1 LILCWKIRLS
11 GYNAVTL
18 MKQNYTDINRQL
30 THRKSQ
36 LIAGLILLCLCLPVR
51 GVDWEDPAVIGR
63 NREAAHCTLMPYSDI
78 SSAKKGRPQ
87 ESPWFMSLNGMWKF
101 KWVGRPEQRPVEFF
115 KGEYDVSGWD
125 EITVPSNWQLQGYGT
140 PIYSNVPYPFQ
151 ADPPRVT
158 STPPENFTNYK
169 NRDPVGS
176 YRRDFVL
183 PDGWADREIFIHF
196 DGVESAF
203 YIWVN
208 GRQVGYAQGSRTPAE
223 FNITRH
229 LRPGRNSVAVQVFR
243 WCDGSYMEDQDF
255 WRLSGIYRDVYLFA
269 APRVHIRDFFVNTH
283 LDENYQDAI
292 LTIDAELI
300 NYSESKTAK
309 PVLRAILFDD
319 AGNEIANL
327 QSHKGPVT
335 VSPREKADEHLSA
348 EIKNPDKWSA
358 EEPRL
363 YTLVL
368 VLENPAGHIVE
379 TLSSRVGFRMVE
391 LRDGL
396 LQVNGKPIYIK
407 GVNRHEHDPYTGHYV
422 TRESMIQDIT
432 LMKRHNINAVRTSHY
447 PNAPLWY
454 SLCDEYGI
462 YLVDE
467 ANIES
472 GGLGYGAR
480 SPGRLPEWTKTHL
493 ARATRMVER
502 DKNHPSVIIW
512 SLGNEAGRGKNFEI
526 IGTWINK
533 RDPGR
538 LVQYEKDKIK
548 PYTHIFCPMYWG
560 VEDVIEYGRNG
571 GPSPQPSW
579 SEEAKRQFLET
590 VRSNPEP
597 LILCEYS
604 HAMGNAMGNL
614 KEYWQAFRKYRNCQG
629 GFIWDWVDQGL
640 AKKDE
645 KGNSYWAYGGDF
657 GDIPNDRDFCCNGLV
672 LPDRRVPPKLLE
684 VKKVQQDVHFEAVDL
699 LAGEIRIEN
708 EFFFRSLSDFELC
721 WTLGDGCETLQSGRI
736 EKLDIGPQESR
747 SVKIPLREPQLRAGA
762 EYWLRVSLELKNDT
776 LWAEKGHEIAWQQFK
791 MPFDVPKAP
800 SATVDGSLKLAIS
813 QNDEEITFRSAVFE
827 ASFSKSSGQMSS
839 LRYFSKQILDTDA
852 NQCGPVLNVYR
863 APTSNDRWL
872 ARRLRKAG
880 LDALDY
886 RLGEFRIIE
895 QDEKRAELLTTIDC
909 RAKEGI
915 GFIHTCTYTILP
927 DGTVKVA
934 NAVMPYGRIDILP
947 KVGLTTRID
956 GSFDMFHWYGAGPQ
970 ESYVDRAESCAIG
983 LYHGKVSEQYFPYV
997 VPQETGNKTQ
1007 VRYAAL
1013 TDSDGQ
1019 GLIVVCEQ
1027 PYSVSALPFTEQ
1039 ELDRAKHINELK
1051 LQERIV
1057 LDIDYAHMG
1066 LGNASCG
1073 PRPLEQY
1080 ILKAVP
1086 CSFTF
1091 QIRPYSE
1098 KDGAL
1103 DELARRKL

>member
-1 LILCWKIRLS
+1 
-11 GYNAVTL
+11 